1 MNLYD
6 EITRRIMEQL
16 EQGMIPW
23 RKPWIG
29 SSSAISHVTGKPYSL
44 LNQMLLGRPG
54 EYVTFRQCQ
63 QEGGMVRKGEKSS
76 MVVFWKWIEQEDE
89 ESGEKK
95 SIPFLRYYRRVVWRC
110 NRKYDGDQPCGTPHF
125 DEETL
130 KQLFL
135 SALNKLVGKRNEIR
149 DSFDVIRSTVFST
162 DALEAE
168 LAQVEAE
175 MSIAAEQVARSIREN
190 AMVAL
195 DQSAYRA
202 RHDALCDRYESLKVR
217 CAELKETISDK
228 QTRLAAIDDFLRTLM
243 KQETL
248 PTTFDPMTYHIL
260 VERMTVYG
268 KDKVIVRFKNGMEIQ
283 A

>member
-1 MNLYD
+1 M
-6 EITRRIMEQL
+6 
-16 EQGMIPW
+16 
-23 RKPWIG
+23 
-29 SSSAISHVTGKPYSL
+29 
-44 LNQMLLGRPG
+44 
-54 EYVTFRQCQ
+54 
-63 QEGGMVRKGEKSS
+63 
-76 MVVFWKWIEQEDE
+76 
-89 ESGEKK
+89 
-95 SIPFLRYYRRVVWRC
+95 RYR
-110 NRKYDGDQPCGTPHF
+110 
-125 DEETL
+125 
-130 KQLFL
+130 
-135 SALNKLVGKRNEIR
+135 
-149 DSFDVIRSTVFST
+149 SFDAIRSTVFST

-202 RHDALCDRYESLKVR
+202 RHDALCDRYESLKAR

-243 KQETL
+243 KQEAL

-268 KDKVIVRFKNGMEIQ
+268 KDKVIVRFKNGMEFQ